1 MLLKSKKVFFPVI
14 IVLILLGFSFYYVYE
29 TSLSMKAK

>member
-1 MLLKSKKVFFPVI
+1 MLLKSKKVFFPII

-29 TSLSMKAK
+29 DLFVD